1 MAERKGYKF
10 ISVHTDGDA
19 ESEKIASQPV
29 AVDSEPIPQA
39 AEYQVKGEETEPA
52 FESMEQDYGK
62 AGETSEERAARLHR
76 ENLMLKAEELERTQ
90 ASISPTKVP
99 LSGAR
104 VVIIVAG
111 IACVIASAL
120 YISGLILL

>member
-1 MAERKGYKF
+1 MAEQKGYKF
-10 ISVHTDGDA
+10 ISVHTDGDT

-29 AVDSEPIPQA
+29 AADSEPIPQA
-39 AEYQVKGEETEPA
+39 AEYQEKCEETEPA
-52 FESMEQDYGK
+52 FEPMEQDYGK
-62 AGETSEERAARLHR
+62 AGETPEERAARLHR
-76 ENLMLKAEELERTQ
+76 ENLMRKAEELERTQ

-99 LSGAR
+99 MSGAR

-120 YISGLILL
+120 HILGVIPL